1 MELADYRKRIDEID
15 AELVAKL
22 EERMELVREIGELK
36 KQEGIAVEDIGRE
49 EALLKKIEE
58 LSREEYGGHNRRVFE
73 AILEESKKFQNAV
86 VKEGE

>member
-22 EERMELVREIGELK
+22 EERMELVSEIAALK
-36 KQEGIAVEDIGRE
+36 KEAGLAVEDKSRE

-58 LSREEYGGHNRRVFE
+58 LSGEEYASYNRRVFE

-86 VKEGE
+86 VKESE

>member
-1 MELADYRKRIDEID
+1 MDLADYRKKIDEID

-22 EERMELVREIGELK
+22 EERMGLVREIAELK
-36 KQEGIAVEDIGRE
+36 KEAGLAVEDKGRE

-58 LSREEYGGHNRRVFE
+58 LSGEEHACYNRRVFE

-86 VKEGE
+86 VREGK